1 MTGCVSTIQ
10 RRNPWI
16 IFVKV
21 VCKKLVHCRGL
32 STWLWLGEQI
42 TKCLPRLR
50 FPRFVPP
57 TFVETIASKEIS
69 CQENN
74 IYIYASILSILFKEF
89 VRKKVTLNNKFSMML
104 TYEMMCTHRNILHR
118 ECFWKLPSWP
128 TICIL
133 TREIGFW
140 GVGPLERDALTSAI
154 SRLILFNFC
163 ICVQTTN
170 LLFQFV

>member
-74 IYIYASILSILFKEF
+74 IYIFESSLSILFKEF
-89 VRKKVTLNNKFSMML
+89 VRKKKW
-104 TYEMMCTHRNILHR
+104 
-118 ECFWKLPSWP
+118 FW
-128 TICIL
+128 
-133 TREIGFW
+133 
-140 GVGPLERDALTSAI
+140 
-154 SRLILFNFC
+154 
-163 ICVQTTN
+163 TTN
-170 LLFQFV
+170 DFNRWYDVYIEMFCTESVFENFPLDLQFVFSLEKLVSGASALLRGMHWLLQLVV